1 MWQAGGE
8 KRGEQQE
15 ECTVDEERK
24 MRGRRREG
32 GTLYAAIDM

>member
-1 MWQAGGE
+1 MRQAGGG
-8 KRGEQQE
+8 KRRELGEV
-15 ECTVDEERK
+15 CTVDEERK